1 MLKLREVKKALI
13 DVLKMRFT
21 NPVYFDNVEKAK
33 ESYFYI
39 EMAPSRKTVDSA
51 IYERSIDIDIDIQ
64 YVAIPDKAIRRNR
77 TEILDVIDELD
88 EIIRPVIRVKDR
100 AITVS
105 DIRCTI
111 FDEILHYRFE
121 MNFADAFED
130 QETGELIE
138 ELNLVITKE

>member
-39 EMAPSRKTVDSA
+39 EMATSRKTVDSA
-51 IYERSIDIDIDIQ
+51 IYERSIDIDIQ

-88 EIIRPVIRVKDR
+88 EIIRHVIRVKDR

-105 DIRCTI
+105 DIHCTI

>member
-51 IYERSIDIDIDIQ
+51 IYERSIDIDIQ
-64 YVAIPDKAIRRNR
+64 YVAMPDKAIRRNR